1 MVGVSDRTQIGPT
14 ADAELWR
21 EFREDVKARKGAVR
35 GNLGTELDRALREY
49 LSDSP
54 RPTERRIDAR
64 LTRIENALGV
74 AESDGGVDTPEAGG
88 HTHAPT
94 EKPAANAATGKKT
107 RWLARRLTAEVRG
120 SPEKEPPREVSR
132 DTIREVVKD
141 EYGFR
146 RDTAKRYVA
155 ELIDRLGYVS
165 DPRADALVCSPERR
179 EELLADQYQE
189 AADDAGQEMETIE
202 NAGRET

>member
-1 MVGVSDRTQIGPT
+1 MSDRTQIGPSV
-14 ADAELWR
+14 DAGLWQ

-35 GNLGTELDRALREY
+35 GNLGTELDKALREY

-64 LTRIENALGV
+64 LTRIEDALGV
-74 AESDGGVDTPEAGG
+74 AEFDGGVDTSEPVE

-94 EKPAANAATGKKT
+94 EKPAANAATDKKT

-120 SPEKEPPREVSR
+120 GPDKEPPIEVSR

-146 RDTAKRYVA
+146 RDTAKRYVV
-155 ELIDRLGYVS
+155 ELIDHLGYVS
-165 DPRADALVCSPERR
+165 DPRADTLVCTPDRR
-179 EELLADQYQE
+179 DELLADRRDG
-189 AADDAGQEMETIE
+189 AADDANNKMDSIV
-202 NAGRET
+202 NAERDP